1 MKSGVKM
8 QKISGRIL
16 IADDNPVQI
25 EHLRRCLNKTGF
37 DVYFTADAN
46 EVVDIAEGIIP
57 DLILLDVVMPE
68 IDGYTVC
75 EALKSKDLTKDIP
88 IIFITSKSDK
98 WDKVKGFSIGAFDYI
113 TKPFFIEEAVA
124 RIRNA
129 INLKQF
135 QDDLKKK
142 NSILEILSIRDE
154 LTLLYNRR
162 YVLKRLDEE
171 IERTK
176 RYNHGFSCI
185 MVDIDFFKKI
195 NDNFGHPVGDI
206 ALRNMGE
213 LLRKNLRA
221 VDIAARYDGEE
232 FLLILPETDQLGAKI
247 VAEKLRRLVESGC
260 HSEGLPEGIK
270 ITVSLGI
277 AVYPNHGGNRDRLIK
292 SADEALYMAK
302 EAGRNCCMVYEEASG
317 LYINST

>member
-1 MKSGVKM
+1 M
-8 QKISGRIL
+8 QNISGRIL
-16 IADDNPVQI
+16 IADDNPIQI
-25 EHLRRCLNKTGF
+25 EHLRKSLNENGF

-75 EALKSKDLTKDIP
+75 EALKSKDITKDIP
-88 IIFITSKSDK
+88 IIFITSKGDK
-98 WDKVKGFSIGAFDYI
+98 WDRVKGFSIGAFDYI
-113 TKPFFIEEAVA
+113 IKPFFIEEVVA

-129 INLKQF
+129 VNLKQF
-135 QDDLKKK
+135 QDELKKK

-171 IERTK
+171 IERAK

-185 MVDIDFFKKI
+185 MADIDFFKKI

-221 VDIAARYDGEE
+221 VDIAARYGGEE
-232 FLLILPETDQLGAKI
+232 FLLILPETDLSGAKI
-247 VAEKLRRLVESGC
+247 AAEKLRRLVESGRY
-260 HSEGLPEGIK
+260 SEGLPEGVK
-270 ITVSLGI
+270 LTVSLGI
-277 AVYPNHGGNRDRLIK
+277 AVYPDHGGNRDRLVK
-292 SADEALYMAK
+292 SADEALYLAK

-317 LYINST
+317 LYVNRA

>member
-1 MKSGVKM
+1 M

-16 IADDNPVQI
+16 IVDDNPIQI
-25 EHLRRCLNKTGF
+25 EHLRMCLNKNGF

-46 EVVDIAEGIIP
+46 EVVDIAEGVIP

-75 EALKSKDLTKDIP
+75 EALKSKDITKDIP
-88 IIFITSKSDK
+88 IIFVTSKGDK
-98 WDKVKGFSIGAFDYI
+98 WDRVKGFSIGAFDYI
-113 TKPFFIEEAVA
+113 IKPFFIEEAVA
-124 RIRNA
+124 RINNA
-129 INLKQF
+129 INLKQS
-135 QDDLKKK
+135 QDELKKK

-171 IERTK
+171 IERAK
-176 RYNHGFSCI
+176 RYNHIFSCI
-185 MVDIDFFKKI
+185 MADIDYFKKI
-195 NDNFGHPVGDI
+195 NDCFGHPVGDI

-221 VDIAARYDGEE
+221 VDIAARYGGEE
-232 FLLILPETDQLGAKI
+232 FLLILPETDLSGAKI
-247 VAEKLRRLVESGC
+247 AAEKLRRLVESGRY
-260 HSEGLPEGIK
+260 SEGLPEGVK
-270 ITVSLGI
+270 LTVSLGI
-277 AVYPNHGGNRDRLIK
+277 AVYPDHGGNRDRLIK

-302 EAGRNCCMVYEEASG
+302 EAGRNCCRVYEEVSG
-317 LYINST
+317 LYINRA